1 MTSTTAAQTANRTL
15 VWDLPV
21 RVFHWTLVL
30 SFAGAYLTA
39 ESERWRDLHVL
50 LGYTA
55 GVLVVFRL
63 VWGLVGTRYARF
75 ASFLYRPA
83 ELVAYLR
90 SLLARRPVHYVGHNP
105 AGALVIFGLLAL
117 LVATVLSGWA
127 AFVEVGPGWLEEVHE
142 FAGNA
147 ALALV
152 FVHVSGAVVS
162 SWMHRENLVRSMVT
176 GYKAGNAPPA
186 AGPRLIV
193 AVALLAVI
201 GGLWFGL
208 LPAPGLQSRPGVGL
222 PVATSAPAHADGE
235 RHGRHRHDDD

>member
-1 MTSTTAAQTANRTL
+1 MSTQSTTQTAHRTL

-21 RVFHWTLVL
+21 RVFHWVLVL
-30 SFAGAYLTA
+30 SFAGAYITA

-63 VWGLVGTRYARF
+63 IWGLVGTRYARF

-90 SLLARRPVHYVGHNP
+90 SLLARNPAHYVGHNP
-105 AGALVIFGLLAL
+105 AGALAIFGLLAL
-117 LVATVLSGWA
+117 LAATVLSGWA

-152 FVHVSGAVVS
+152 FVHVAGVVVS

-176 GYKAGNAPPA
+176 GYKPGDAPPA
-186 AGPRLIV
+186 AGKRLVV
-193 AVALLAVI
+193 AVALIAVI
-201 GGLWFGL
+201 AGLWTGYV
-208 LPAPGLQSRPGVGL
+208 PAPGLQARTGVGL
-222 PVATSAPAHADGE
+222 PVAASAPAHRGE
-235 RHGRHRHDDD
+235 RHHHDDD